1 MAQTQAR
8 RGRAAAPAAQ
18 DGRRPRWRPIGVTLL
33 VLALLAAATWVLLG
47 SRLLVVRQVEVSGTE
62 LVRHDRLVAA
72 AGVRLGLPLARLD
85 TDEVRARVQRI
96 REVESATVRRVW
108 PGTVRIE
115 VRERVPLVAVERAG
129 RFWQIDRFGVT
140 VTESA
145 QRPAALPVL
154 NVAAPRPGDPATDAA
169 LRVVQE
175 LPERL
180 ARRLTAVDAPSPESV
195 TLRLAAADGAGPLTV
210 VWGPPGRAEEK
221 SRLVEALR
229 RTPAGRSARTIDVSS
244 PEVVTTR

>member
-1 MAQTQAR
+1 M
-8 RGRAAAPAAQ
+8 
-18 DGRRPRWRPIGVTLL
+18 TLL
-33 VLALLAAATWVLLG
+33 VLTVLAVAAWVLLG
-47 SRLLVVRQVEVSGTE
+47 SQLLVVRQVEVAGAK
-62 LVRHDRLVAA
+62 LVHRDRLVAA
-72 AGVRLGLPLARLD
+72 AGIRLGLPLARLD
-85 TDEVRARVQRI
+85 TDEVRARVQRV

-115 VRERVPLVAVERAG
+115 VRERVPLVVVERAG

-195 TLRLAAADGAGPLTV
+195 TLRFSAVGDTGPLTV
-210 VWGPPGRAEEK
+210 VWGPPGRAEQK
-221 SRLVEALR
+221 TRLVEALR
-229 RTPAGRSARTIDVSS
+229 RTPAGRSAHTIDVSS